1 LTSQKKK
8 KKGNG
13 KDFSCPTPKVLV
25 FKPDTTTDVA
35 LVARKKNHHNIKQH
49 HVDEFFQQSER
60 HFHERA

>member
-8 KKGNG
+8 KKGKGKG
-13 KDFSCPTPKVLV
+13 KDFSCPTPKVLA
-25 FKPDTTTDVA
+25 FMTTNVA
-35 LVARKKNHHNIKQH
+35 LVARKKNYHNIKQH